1 MKKLFLTIV
10 LLTGLIGS
18 AWAQNYDFS
27 AVAPSG
33 QTLYYAIDTA
43 NVSNVIVT
51 SGEIQPAG
59 NLVIPSSVTYNGNTY
74 SVTAISG
81 ECDFGNLVF
90 GIGGG
95 LGYDGCGGA
104 FSDCTGLTS
113 VTIPHSVT
121 AIGFSSFSN
130 CTGLTTV
137 NFNATHLE
145 EINAS
150 FDIGLLI
157 GSLSG
162 WEPFFGCSAL
172 TTINIGENV
181 ESIPAFLFARCTSLT
196 TITIPSSV
204 THIDQKAFYGCTGLT
219 TVNFNATNMNDFDNN
234 VSPFGP
240 DFCPSLATFNVGNSA
255 RRIPAHICQNCTGL
269 TSLTIGNAVDSICTD
284 AFAGCTGLTS
294 VTLPTSVTYL
304 NGFNG
309 CTGLTTINIP
319 NSVITIGSGAFD
331 GCTGLTSVTIP
342 NSVINLSGFA
352 GCSGLTS
359 VTIGNSVR
367 TIGGGAFYNCTGITT
382 ISIPNSVVSIGG
394 GAFYG
399 SGLTRVNYTGTIAQW
414 CNIDFEDYGS
424 NPIQC
429 SLYNSYSV
437 DEDYNLIWNNA
448 FNFYINDV
456 GISELVIPEGVTQI
470 KKYAFAGCIGL
481 TSVTIPNTV
490 TAIGE
495 VSFSACI
502 RLASLTIG
510 NAVSTIGSQAFASC
524 DSLTSVSLPE
534 SVISIGYGAFSG
546 CHSLTS
552 VNLPESVTTIGIWAF
567 NECSSLASVT
577 IPESVTSIGVGAFG
591 FCNSLTSVN
600 FNAISMNE
608 IATSFVLNGYSH
620 NYNNLFEEY
629 GYARSP
635 FLGDSALATIHIGE
649 NVQLIPANI
658 FSKCTELTEI
668 TFPNS
673 VTAINDSAFYNCD
686 HLTTMT
692 FKGIQPPTFGTD
704 VFSGVPSS
712 CTVNVPCGRQAL
724 YIARLLEFTNFV
736 ETTFQFAAESA
747 DESMGEVQVLTVPTC
762 ANPNAVL
769 YAVPNSGYL
778 FDHWSTGSTANP
790 YAFTVTDSMVV
801 TAYFVAD
808 GTTPTTNAP
817 AIACVT
823 VDQNNH
829 NVVRWEPRDTTTPVR
844 YNIYREGLGGFSVVG
859 TVDFTDAAE
868 YSWVDD
874 TANVAARAYSYKLS
888 EVYADNT
895 ESDLSAAHTT
905 MHLQINQGQ
914 NGMNLTW
921 APYVGFEYDG
931 YRIYSGTSANSMSLL
946 TTLAASNTA
955 YSDVNGTP
963 TTLYQIEVVPSSSRS
978 ISVSSR
984 SNITSAEAPTSYT
997 LTVTSADSE
1006 MGSVVGGGTYQPGE
1020 QATIEATPNSGYRF
1034 DYWSDGSTQA
1044 SRIVT
1049 VTGDA
1054 TYIAYF
1060 ASTQPADTTGL
1071 IHYDLIDIT
1080 LYPNPTTGIVTIRL
1094 SPEIGNLNPEIRV
1107 YDVYGR
1113 MLSVVV
1119 GVNDYS
1125 PLQTTQIDLSQYAT
1139 GIYLVKLVNDGKVVA
1154 TGKVVKQ

>member
-51 SGEIQPAG
+51 SGEIQPTG
-59 NLVIPSSVTYNGNTY
+59 NLVIPSSVTHNGNTY

-81 ECDFGNLVF
+81 ECDFDIPVF

-95 LGYDGCGGA
+95 LGYSGGGA
-104 FSDCTGLTS
+104 FSDCTGLIS

-137 NFNATHLE
+137 NFNSTHLE

-162 WEPFFGCSAL
+162 WEPFSGCSAL

-240 DFCPSLATFNVGNSA
+240 DFCPALATFNVGNSA

-269 TSLTIGNAVDSICTD
+269 TSLSFGNSVDSICTD

-309 CTGLTTINIP
+309 CTGLTAINIP

-414 CNIDFEDYGS
+414 CNIDFEDYSS
-424 NPIQC
+424 NPIRC
-429 SLYNSYSV
+429 SLDNSYSV

-470 KKYAFAGCIGL
+470 KQFAFAGCIGL

-490 TAIGE
+490 T
-495 VSFSACI
+495 
-502 RLASLTIG
+502 
-510 NAVSTIGSQAFASC
+510 TIGS
-524 DSLTSVSLPE
+524 
-534 SVISIGYGAFSG
+534 Y
-546 CHSLTS
+546 
-552 VNLPESVTTIGIWAF
+552 AF
-567 NECSSLASVT
+567 NSCYRLASVT
-577 IPESVTSIGVGAFG
+577 IPESVTSIGYGAFSGCDSLTSVTIPESVTTIGIWAFGYCNSLTSVTIPESVTSIGFGAFG

-608 IATSFVLNGYSH
+608 TETTYWYNGVLYYAYYEGSG
-620 NYNNLFEEY
+620 L
-629 GYARSP
+629 ARSP
-635 FLGDSALATIHIGE
+635 FPGDSALATIHIGE
-649 NVQLIPANI
+649 NVQRIPAKL
-658 FSKCTELTEI
+658 FSHCTGLTEI

-704 VFSGVPSS
+704 VFSGVPSN
-712 CTVNVPCGRQAL
+712 CIVNVPCGRQAL

-736 ETTFQFAAESA
+736 EEGIVFAAESA

-801 TAYFVAD
+801 TAYFVAE

-817 AIACVT
+817 TIACVT

-874 TANVAARAYSYKLS
+874 TANVAAQAYSYKLS
-888 EVYADNT
+888 EVYADNS
-895 ESDLSAAHTT
+895 ESDLSVAHTT

-921 APYVGFEYDG
+921 TPYEGFEYDG

-955 YSDVNGTP
+955 YSDVNGTS

-1060 ASTQPADTTGL
+1060 ASTQPADTTDITDTTGL
-1071 IHYDLIDIT
+1071 VHYDLIDLT
-1080 LYPNPTTGIVTIRL
+1080 LYPNPTTGIVTVRL
-1094 SPEIGNLNPEIRV
+1094 SPETCTLNPEIQV
-1107 YDVYGR
+1107 FDIYGR
-1113 MLSVVV
+1113 R
-1119 GVNDYS
+1119 
-1125 PLQTTQIDLSQYAT
+1125 LQNMTVAGETTQIDLSQYAT